1 MKYWF
6 GIIKPISREM
16 IRQESLHRVA
26 ILVQEKIGDTII
38 LTTLL
43 KHMRVAFPKMEIILI
58 GVRGANEILAHD
70 PHINDLYNLRN
81 ISKQDKGALFSSQFD
96 IIFNTKD
103 HPSFT
108 FLYLSR
114 KILARYRIGID
125 HPLHRGFFHYLIPQ
139 QLDTAIVRKHCSF
152 LEFLGVNEWEKDLRP
167 YFPAGPISS
176 EIKAFVEKTVKGK
189 EVIGINL
196 SADSPKRSW
205 KLENYRKLIENIGQP
220 VILLSMPDHLSCK
233 KHLEDEFNHVISSPS
248 TKTIFDAAYLI
259 QHFRL
264 FISPDTSLVHIASC
278 YNTPVVILYTTSL
291 DSRRFPSLS
300 DNRRVLIT
308 PTENV
313 DGITPQQ
320 IMEAYRS
327 LWSEIIGDRIK

>member
-16 IRQESLHRVA
+16 IKEESLHRVA
-26 ILVQEKIGDTII
+26 VLVQEKIGDTIL
-38 LTTLL
+38 LTPLL
-43 KHMRVAFPKMEIILI
+43 KHMRRAFPKMEIVLI

-81 ISKQDKGALFSSQFD
+81 ISKEDKSALFHSQFD

-114 KILARYRIGID
+114 RICARYRIGID

-167 YFPAGPISS
+167 YFPGGPVSS
-176 EIKAFVEKTVKGK
+176 MIKAFVEQTLKSK

-205 KLENYRKLIENIGQP
+205 KLENYRKLIENIGQQ
-220 VILLSMPDHLSCK
+220 VVLLSMPDRLSYK
-233 KHLEDEFNHVISSPS
+233 NHLENEFNHVISSPS

-259 QHFRL
+259 QQFRL

-278 YNTPVVILYTTSL
+278 YNIPMVTLYMTNL

-300 DNRRVLIT
+300 DNRRILIT
-308 PTENV
+308 STEDV

-320 IMEAYRS
+320 IIGAYRS
-327 LWSEIIGDRIK
+327 LWSEITKESH